1 MDWSELIFG
10 IVFAGVLI
18 VTFIIWH
25 RNRVKEQRN
34 DETK

>member
-1 MDWSELIFG
+1 MNWSELIFG
-10 IVFAGVLI
+10 IVCAAILI
-18 VTFIIWH
+18 ITFIIWH